1 MNQTRKIFVFLS
13 FAAFCWVLVAGWAVV
28 NGRLGS
34 SVNPV
39 YNNVYNVTA
48 LHADYTY
55 DYEGETDAVPGEV
68 WGAILPA
75 PSADSAMTARTMADL
90 SETLSSKLV
99 LVIAFADNLGY
110 NAVSSWYDWQT
121 PFGIVQVDG
130 NAISHLLEQGAVIDG
145 EKVGETEELKEI
157 LPYFSCYLKDKR
169 ITPLVFD
176 TAAGMDYVISFLDRL
191 AAYHDGYGVLI
202 LTPAQNE
209 KMPLF
214 SEDTVLLE
222 EAFDSSP
229 DTDFGGALLP
239 LECCE
244 LNAMKYIL
252 QNDGNHVLQVIGEG
266 TEKGL
271 SFDGISVFYGKEK

>member
-1 MNQTRKIFVFLS
+1 MNQTRKIFIFLS
-13 FAAFCWVLVAGWAVV
+13 FAAFCWVIVAGWAVV

-55 DYEGETDAVPGEV
+55 HYEGETDSFSGEV
-68 WGAILPA
+68 WGAVLPS
-75 PSADSAMTARTMADL
+75 PSGNSVLTARTMADL
-90 SETLSSKLV
+90 SEILPSKLV
-99 LVIAFADNLGY
+99 LVVAFADNLGH

-130 NAISHLLEQGAVIDG
+130 NAISHLLEQGAVIDS

-157 LPYFSCYLKDKR
+157 LPYFSYYLKDKR

-176 TAAGMDYVISFLDRL
+176 TAAGMDYVTSFLDRL
-191 AAYHDGYGVLI
+191 AAYRDCYSVLI
-202 LTPAQNE
+202 LTPAQSE
-209 KMPLF
+209 KTPLF
-214 SEDTVLLE
+214 SEDPVFLAET
-222 EAFDSSP
+222 FDSSGE
-229 DTDFGGALLP
+229 TDFSGALSP

-244 LNAMKYIL
+244 LNAMKHIL

-266 TEKGL
+266 REEGL
-271 SFDGISVFYGKEK
+271 SFDSISVFYGKEN